1 MSNDVPKEIRASV
14 SRKVYTQAN
23 TREWTRLPA
32 AERSLIYDQWV
43 DDPDIGGKLIQYR
56 GTPSRVR
63 HWLKD
68 GPMKE
73 YARAI
78 YGVGVYAPYV
88 PDSSAGVTVLIEK
101 ALGAEWTLVPGTQ
114 KTKPLRIT
122 VASGE
127 EEKNFAW
134 TDDAKQLKHLVWAA
148 LRAEVNGDPNP
159 WVLCLV
165 EMFEAPI
172 PAEEKAEHIRIGERT
187 GLLVKHVNLG

>member
-1 MSNDVPKEIRASV
+1 MTNDIPKEIKESV
-14 SRKVYTQAN
+14 SRRVYAQAHA
-23 TREWTRLPA
+23 RDWTRLPA

-43 DDPDIGGKLIQYR
+43 DAPDVGGKLIQYR

-78 YGVGVYAPYV
+78 YGVGTYASYV
-88 PDSSAGVTVLIEK
+88 PDPSAGVVAVIEK
-101 ALGAEWTLVPGTQ
+101 ALGEGWAPVPGTQ
-114 KTKPLRIT
+114 RTKPLRIT
-122 VASGE
+122 VSSGE

-134 TDDAKQLKHLVWAA
+134 ADDSKQLKHLVWAA
-148 LRAEVNGDPNP
+148 LRAEANGVPNP
-159 WVLCLV
+159 WILCLV

-172 PAEEKAEHIRIGERT
+172 PAEEKAEHIRIGERA
-187 GLLVKHVNLG
+187 GLLVKHVSLG